1 MSIDATVAAHTLP
14 NSLTRGSSTH
24 EAAIATSE
32 RAYHPDF
39 SSAEA
44 DAVLC
49 SREGTL
55 YRVPSIVLKMTS
67 GFFRS
72 VLALPPPKPS
82 SEHPIPIAEPDQVIT
97 TLLKL
102 MCGLEIAPWSSLSAI
117 EDVLALAE
125 VWETPGPISVI
136 RTAITAPGLLVD
148 PLRVFSIAQRFGWT
162 AEAQTAAR
170 ATLTLDLYDDAH
182 QDTLQSLSANA
193 LMALLT
199 LHRRRR
205 DALKLLLDAS
215 DLFGAGNDETSAC
228 ANCHTRKNN
237 ATWRELK
244 ARMFVEM
251 DRRPL
256 GDTLYGLEMEEWP
269 ESVACWNAKCTGC
282 AKLNYDKATTKRN
295 IQMCVLQLPDTV

>member
-1 MSIDATVAAHTLP
+1 MAMTMAAKNEMTIQVRARVVLA
-14 NSLTRGSSTH
+14 NAVGS
-24 EAAIATSE
+24 
-32 RAYHPDF
+32 P
-39 SSAEA
+39 EA

-72 VLALPPPKPS
+72 VLALPPPAHS
-82 SEHPIPIAEPDQVIT
+82 SERPIPIAEPDQVVT

-102 MCGLEIAPWSSLSAI
+102 MCDGLEIAPWSSLSAI
-117 EDVLALAE
+117 GDVLALAE

-136 RTAITAPGLLVD
+136 RTAITAPGLLAE
-148 PLRVFSIAQRFGWT
+148 PLRVFSIAQQFGW
-162 AEAQTAAR
+162 AMEAQTAAR
-170 ATLTLDLYDDAH
+170 ATLTLDLYDGAH
-182 QDTLQSLSANA
+182 QDALPNP

-205 DALKLLLDAS
+205 DTLRLLLDAS
-215 DLFGAGNDETSAC
+215 SMFGAGNDEMAAC
-228 ANCHTRKNN
+228 ANCHTLKDN

-244 ARMFVEM
+244 ARMFIEM

-256 GDTLYGLEMEEWP
+256 GDTLYGLEMKEWP
-269 ESVACWNAKCTGC
+269 ESAACWGARCTGC
-282 AKLNYDKATTKRN
+282 AKLNYDKTTTKRN